1 MAFAFQRDRS
11 TIATDNDRLSGKI
24 LAAVTFMVGMVVKM
38 QRFGF
43 TGFFTN
49 QVPSMSLPLVMAIL
63 IKPLLLILELV
74 GI

>member
-11 TIATDNDRLSGKI
+11 TIAADNDGLSGKI
-24 LAAVTFMVGMVVKM
+24 LAAVTFLVGMVVGM

-49 QVPSMSLPLVMAIL
+49 QVPSMSLPLVMANL